1 MAMSYL
7 SVIER
12 YREHYIEIYPL
23 LESLIHALVEH
34 EDWQRQPNT
43 AFVALCRC
51 YSFAEL
57 AYVLNKEGLQV
68 SANIT
73 SKGEYLKGEGVSR
86 ANRPYFTALEGSDI
100 SVVITE
106 PYISLA
112 TGNLCVSVM
121 MKSSLSDIESQYVV
135 VDINLCKLIEYVM
148 GDRSRGRFSGVFKA
162 GYSVI
167 VVSLFT
173 LVIVLV
179 YNVCIDISQ
188 LLFNL
193 GVNNDPLK
201 PFGIIIFITLALS
214 IFDLGKTILEEEIL
228 MHKDIFR
235 HSSTRRTITRFISTI
250 LIAISIEALLTMFK
264 ASLGQSEYSTPALLM
279 MISVIGLLIG
289 LGVYVFL
296 GAKAELMLVEAQ
308 HQRNQKAT

>member
-12 YREHYIEIYPL
+12 YREHYVEVLPL
-23 LESLIHALVEH
+23 LESLIQSLLEH
-34 EDWQRQPNT
+34 QHWQSAPQQ
-43 AFVALCRC
+43 AFVDVCQY

-57 AYVLNKEGLQV
+57 TYVLDADGMQT
-68 SANIT
+68 SANINA
-73 SKGEYLKGEGVSR
+73 KGQCLHGAGSSR
-86 ANRPYFTALEGSDI
+86 ASRPYFKALQSSDTAM
-100 SVVITE
+100 VNTE

-112 TGNLCVSVM
+112 SGNLCVSIIA
-121 MKSSLSDIESQYVV
+121 KCGSQTSHVAYVV
-135 VDINLCKLIEYVM
+135 VDINLPKLIEYVM
-148 GDRSRGRFSGVFKA
+148 GDRSRGRFSAVFKA

-167 VVSLFT
+167 VLSLFT
-173 LVIVLV
+173 LVLVLV
-179 YNVCIDISQ
+179 YNVGVDISQ
-188 LLFNL
+188 LLLNL
-193 GVNNDPLK
+193 NIDNDPLK

-250 LIAISIEALLTMFK
+250 LIALSIEALLTMFK
-264 ASLGQSEYSTPALLM
+264 ASLGQSEYSTPAILM
-279 MISVIGLLIG
+279 MVSVIGLLIG

-296 GAKAELMLVEAQ
+296 GAKAELMLVQAQ
-308 HQRNQKAT
+308 QHRNRHS

>member
-12 YREHYIEIYPL
+12 YREHYADVVPL
-23 LESLIHALVEH
+23 LESLIHSLVAQN
-34 EDWQRQPNT
+34 DWPGNVNK
-43 AFVALCRC
+43 AVAQVCRC
-51 YSFAEL
+51 YGFAEL
-57 AYVLNKEGLQV
+57 VYVLNAQGMQL
-68 SANIT
+68 SANIQAD
-73 SKGEYLKGEGVSR
+73 GHIAPGRGVNR
-86 ANRPYFTALEGSDI
+86 ASRPYFIAIADNQSA
-100 SVVITE
+100 VVMTE

-112 TGNLCVSVM
+112 SGNLCVSVLTSCTLAEH
-121 MKSSLSDIESQYVV
+121 KQGYAV
-135 VDINLCKLIEYVM
+135 VDVNLVKLIEYIM
-148 GDRSRGRFSGVFKA
+148 GDRSRGRFSGAFKV

-173 LVIVLV
+173 LVLVLV
-179 YNVCIDISQ
+179 YNVGIEIVD
-188 LLFNL
+188 LLANL
-193 GVNNDPLK
+193 NNVSDPLR

-250 LIAISIEALLTMFK
+250 LIAVSIEALLTMFK
-264 ASLGQSEYSTPALLM
+264 ASLGQGEFTIPALLM
-279 MISVIGLLIG
+279 MLSVIGLLIG
-289 LGVYVFL
+289 LGIYVYL

-308 HQRNQKAT
+308 QRRTKV

>member
-1 MAMSYL
+1 MSYL

-34 EDWQRQPNT
+34 EQWRQQPNT
-43 AFVALCRC
+43 AFVALCKC
-51 YSFAEL
+51 YSFSEL
-57 AYVLNKEGLQV
+57 VYVLNTEGLQI
-68 SANIT
+68 SANINN
-73 SKGEYLKGEGVSR
+73 KGECQRGDGVSR
-86 ANRPYFTALEGSDI
+86 ANRPYYSALDGSDI
-100 SVVITE
+100 GVVITE

-112 TGNLCVSVM
+112 TGNLCISVM
-121 MKSSLSDIESQYVV
+121 IKESDAELRSQYVV
-135 VDINLCKLIEYVM
+135 VDVNLPKLIEYVM

-167 VVSLFT
+167 VLSLFT
-173 LVIVLV
+173 LVLVLV

-279 MISVIGLLIG
+279 MLSVIGLLIG

-308 HQRNQKAT
+308 QQRNQKTS

>member
-12 YREHYIEIYPL
+12 YREHYADVVPL
-23 LESLIHALVEH
+23 LESLIHSLVAQS
-34 EDWQRQPNT
+34 DWPGNVNK
-43 AFVALCRC
+43 AVAQVCRC
-51 YSFAEL
+51 YGFAEL
-57 AYVLNKEGLQV
+57 VYVLNAQGIQL
-68 SANIT
+68 SANIQAD
-73 SKGEYLKGEGVSR
+73 GHIAPGRGVNR
-86 ANRPYFTALEGSDI
+86 ASRPYFIAIADNQSA
-100 SVVITE
+100 VVMTE

-112 TGNLCVSVM
+112 SGNLCVSVLTSCTLAEH
-121 MKSSLSDIESQYVV
+121 KQGYAV
-135 VDINLCKLIEYVM
+135 VDVNLVKLIEYIM
-148 GDRSRGRFSGVFKA
+148 GDRSRGRFSGAFKV

-173 LVIVLV
+173 LVLVLV
-179 YNVCIDISQ
+179 YNVGLEIMD
-188 LLFNL
+188 LLANL
-193 GVNNDPLK
+193 NNVSDPLR

-250 LIAISIEALLTMFK
+250 LIAVSIEALLTMFK
-264 ASLGQSEYSTPALLM
+264 ASLGQGEFTIPALLM
-279 MISVIGLLIG
+279 MLSVIGLLIG
-289 LGVYVFL
+289 LGIYVYL

-308 HQRNQKAT
+308 QRRSKE